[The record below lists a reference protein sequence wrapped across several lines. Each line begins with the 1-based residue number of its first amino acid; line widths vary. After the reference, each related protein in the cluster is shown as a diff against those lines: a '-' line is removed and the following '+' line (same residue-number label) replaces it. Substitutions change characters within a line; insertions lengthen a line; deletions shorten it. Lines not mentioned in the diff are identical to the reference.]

1 VFHTHRRALSTA
13 VAIALTLAT
22 ATAPGAL
29 AQPTDG
35 HQVVV
40 SGPPT
45 WPSSPKP
52 ITRSHAVAGAPD
64 SGLDWSSAAI
74 GAATVGGAFAL
85 AFATLAGLRH
95 RRVDA

>member
-1 VFHTHRRALSTA
+1 VFHTHRRALGTA
-13 VAIALTLAT
+13 VAIALTLAA

-29 AQPTDG
+29 AQPTDA
-35 HQVVV
+35 HQVIV

-52 ITRSHAVAGAPD
+52 ITRPDAIAGVPD
-64 SGLDWSSAAI
+64 PGLDWSSAAI
-74 GAATVGGAFAL
+74 GAATVAGAFAL
-85 AFATLAGLRH
+85 AFATLAVLRH